1 MGKTNRSKPYLLGIM
16 LSGFLVLL
24 TAKFLCNMIIS
35 LNQNPPQNVKD
46 FLILLTVIAWV
57 LLTVSLLYRKV
68 NKFFD
73 GKAID
78 RLLPYLA
85 VAFLFSFLPEL
96 FFAKSKLFNTYV
108 GTQIV
113 YGCNSGDGEAQVI
126 GYSGIAYKAG
136 EVDLAAREAY
146 SEGNCLRETGS
157 FLFWQTAM
165 AQGYLPNSGV
175 PISKFYSFSTF
186 IELAFSLGPIYCIE
200 NALKMLLFNLPI
212 CLLFFFVMRFG
223 KRSQG

>member
-85 VAFLFSFLPEL
+85 FAFLFSFLPEL

-113 YGCNSGDGEAQVI
+113 YGCNSGDGETQVI
-126 GYSGIAYKAG
+126 GYSGTAYKAG
-136 EVDLAAREAY
+136 DHR
-146 SEGNCLRETGS
+146 RK
-157 FLFWQTAM
+157 
-165 AQGYLPNSGV
+165 LP
-175 PISKFYSFSTF
+175 FS
-186 IELAFSLGPIYCIE
+186 
-200 NALKMLLFNLPI
+200 
-212 CLLFFFVMRFG
+212 
-223 KRSQG
+223 